1 LIDLHSHVAWGYD
14 DGAADA
20 GESLAMARL
29 YAEQG
34 VATVAATPHV
44 TIGWATPPL
53 DQPERCA
60 SLTAEWRAEGIEIDL
75 VPAAEIYLVGDTAE
89 RLADR
94 REGHRPLGQSR
105 YVLVE
110 FNLANSPGEAVRPLG
125 DLLDGGWRPVL
136 AHPERYRYFWQHPAA
151 LADLAAMGV
160 LLQVTAGSLLGEFG
174 AAARRLGE
182 RLVRAELTAL
192 VATDAH
198 HFWRRRPNLVEGRAR
213 LVELVGPE
221 AADRLTRRNPEA
233 VLADGDVTVTGDP
246 DHLREDEGQQSFLG
260 ALLR

>member
-1 LIDLHSHVAWGYD
+1 LIDLHSHIAWGYD

-29 YAEQG
+29 YADGG

-44 TIGWATPPL
+44 TFGWAAAPTDL
-53 DQPERCA
+53 PERCHD
-60 SLTAEWRAEGIEIDL
+60 LTAHWRSEGVELEL
-75 VPAAEIYLVGDTAE
+75 VPAAEIYLVGDTAA
-89 RLADR
+89 RLAAR

-110 FNLANSPGEAVRPLG
+110 FNLVDSPREALRPLG

-136 AHPERYRYFWQHPAA
+136 AHPERYRYFWKNPGA
-151 LADLAAMGV
+151 LADVAAMGV

-174 AAARRLGE
+174 RESQSLGE
-182 RLVRAELTAL
+182 RLVRADLTAI

-198 HFWRRRPNLVEGRAR
+198 HVWRRRPNLGEGRAR
-213 LVELVGPE
+213 LTELVG
-221 AADRLTRRNPEA
+221 AAAAERLTRINPA
-233 VLADGDVTVTGDP
+233 AMLADDDVEVAGDP
-246 DHLREDEGQQSFLG
+246 ASLRGDERQQSFLG
-260 ALLR
+260 ALKT